1 MNIRIEEGYLYKEEI
16 KELFRE
22 YTNMLVENDEE
33 FKNYL
38 EIQNYDEELN
48 DLELK
53 YSKPWG
59 RLYIV
64 FCDDKPAG
72 CIALKKNR

>member
-1 MNIRIEEGYLYKEEI
+1 MFILNIRIEEGYLYKEEI

-22 YTNMLVENDEE
+22 DTNMLVENDEE
-33 FKNYL
+33 LKNYL
-38 EIQNYDEELN
+38 EIQNYDEELH

-64 FCDDKPAG
+64 F
-72 CIALKKNR
+72 L

>member
-1 MNIRIEEGYLYKEEI
+1 MFILNIRIEEGYLYKEEI

-38 EIQNYDEELN
+38 EIQNYDEELH
-48 DLELK
+48 DL
-53 YSKPWG
+53 
-59 RLYIV
+59 
-64 FCDDKPAG
+64 
-72 CIALKKNR
+72 